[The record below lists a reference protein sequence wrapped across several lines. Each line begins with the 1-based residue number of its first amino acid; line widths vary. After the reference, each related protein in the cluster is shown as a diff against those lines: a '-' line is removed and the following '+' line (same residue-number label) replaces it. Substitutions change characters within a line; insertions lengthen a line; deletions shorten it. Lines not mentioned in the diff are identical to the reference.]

1 MRTIFLTTTA
11 LAATICTA
19 GAQTST
25 SARDHVASPT
35 SEASSDQQL
44 IANALSAA
52 PPGIANGA
60 TVVAHDG
67 RVLRPG
73 KTDWVCMPDIPDVPN
88 NTPMCLDA
96 EWRDLIDAWMNKRTP
111 KVTRVAFGY
120 MLQGDLPVSNV
131 DPFAKAPAATN
142 QWIEKGAPHVM
153 MLVPDVKLLDE
164 ISTDPTNGGPFVM
177 WKGTA
182 YAHIMIPA
190 TAAPTKHP

>member
-1 MRTIFLTTTA
+1 MRSISIAAALLTA
-11 LAATICTA
+11 LSAGSLAAQAPDSASDHSRHSPA
-19 GAQTST
+19 G
-25 SARDHVASPT
+25 
-35 SEASSDQQL
+35 DQAL

-52 PPGIANGA
+52 PLGIANGA
-60 TVVAHDG
+60 TVIAHDG

-96 EWRDLIDAWMNKRTP
+96 EWRGFIDSWMNKRTP